1 MKSIS
6 SHEYDIFRRCMIA
19 ARKEAQLTQESLAKS
34 LQKPQSF
41 VAKYENG
48 ERRLDVV
55 EFLIV
60 TRVIG
65 VDPCTLLRKVEQE
78 IKQSISREKTMNTS
92 DVIRLASQYLA
103 HLLGH
108 KFDVLDVSKPV
119 TVNAAVNLAKVIS
132 KLSPLVGNLIEF
144 NTVEF
149 LNKQDDFAE
158 FGAWERQDPGFPDT
172 IFVGDIQPTPGLEIK
187 AWFPLATEITARFKD
202 SQNHFQFD
210 QTHVA
215 MLAWLP
221 EKIIYGKPRILDVCV
236 VSGLSVALARDSHYH
251 NPPDYLVLEPEDT
264 TQRTANLQQTNT
276 SGYKFQG
283 SADELL
289 EAQKR
294 VYSWGTEAKVYKPT
308 REYQQL
314 IRELLIR
321 YKYRLDT
328 NFGKMDRIVHPGI
341 EEFKKRVYNIEVH
354 GMTVGEWNKLL
365 SSRQED
371 RIKESLQKYLE
382 IKEESIDELL
392 D

>member
-1 MKSIS
+1 
-6 SHEYDIFRRCMIA
+6 
-19 ARKEAQLTQESLAKS
+19 
-34 LQKPQSF
+34 
-41 VAKYENG
+41 
-48 ERRLDVV
+48 
-55 EFLIV
+55 
-60 TRVIG
+60 
-65 VDPCTLLRKVEQE
+65 
-78 IKQSISREKTMNTS
+78 MNTQ

-103 HLLGH
+103 NLSGH
-108 KFDVLDVSKPV
+108 TFDVLDISKPV

-132 KLSPLVGNLIEF
+132 KLSPLLGNLIEF

-158 FGAWERQDPGFPDT
+158 FGTWQRQDPGFPDA
-172 IFVGDIQPTPGLEIK
+172 IFVGNVQPTPGLEIK

-236 VSGLSVALARDSHYH
+236 VSGLSVALARDTHYH

-283 SADELL
+283 SATEFL
-289 EAQKR
+289 EAQKM
-294 VYSWGTEAKVYKPT
+294 VDSWGAEAKIYKPT
-308 REYQQL
+308 REYQHL
-314 IRELLIR
+314 LRELLIR

-328 NFGKMDRIVHPGI
+328 NFAKIDRIVHPGI
-341 EEFKKRVYNIEVH
+341 EKFKKRVYNVEVS
-354 GMTVGEWNKLL
+354 GMTVGQWNRIL

-371 RIKESLQKYLE
+371 TITKSLQEYLE
-382 IKEESIDELL
+382 ITEESIDELL